1 MFFFSSS
8 NVFHLCMLLTNW
20 EYTILEKWANWENSS
35 ENCVLCTNLT
45 HSHSN
50 AWKWQWKELNR
61 WTTIIFCSIK
71 LLSKLQAE
79 EEKQGHRYLGR
90 ILSRVLYFLVF
101 TIFHFV
107 CTFICFIFVL
117 VPFLSLSLAI
127 WFPFVRYIQHI
138 NAMTKGNPFT
148 LFCFVWP
155 IASDI
160 ISFACAIFM
169 GIWFGVSIIFAID
182 IISIAAHLYGNK
194 FKHSIQIC
202 INLRFSMYSFHMNAM
217 FKCETIS
224 EEPTIQCTIHLA
236 LHIYLSIRHKISFLH
251 ALTWIAPCFLF
262 FSFRFRFCNRQ

>member
-1 MFFFSSS
+1 MGKAIFRIRFRIQNERIYIDICECDYFFHKAFTAAAVGWMFFFSSS

-117 VPFLSLSLAI
+117 VPFLSLSRNLISICSIYTAYKCYDKGQSVHPFLLCVAHSIGHHFFCMRHFYGNLI
-127 WFPFVRYIQHI
+127 WCEHH
-138 NAMTKGNPFT
+138 
-148 LFCFVWP
+148 FCYWYHFNSSTFVWEQ
-155 IASDI
+155 IQALDSNLYK
-160 ISFACAIFM
+160 FEIFYV
-169 GIWFGVSIIFAID
+169 FVSYECD
-182 IISIAAHLYGNK
+182 V
-194 FKHSIQIC
+194 
-202 INLRFSMYSFHMNAM
+202 
-217 FKCETIS
+217 
-224 EEPTIQCTIHLA
+224 
-236 LHIYLSIRHKISFLH
+236 
-251 ALTWIAPCFLF
+251 
-262 FSFRFRFCNRQ
+262 